1 MTKKEF
7 ILEIAKQMDVPVR
20 MADKFFDAFVFVL
33 KEQLIAEE
41 KIQLSN
47 LGTFD
52 TKVRRGREAVNPFAK
67 EQGENEKQIITIP
80 EKRIVKF
87 TPSKYLRDIV
97 NF

>member
-7 ILEIAKQMDVPVR
+7 IKSVAERLEVPVR
-20 MADKFFDAFVFVL
+20 VADQFFDAFVFVL
-33 KEQLIAEE
+33 KEELIAEN

-47 LGTFD
+47 LGIFETRI
-52 TKVRRGREAVNPFAK
+52 RRGRETINPFT
-67 EQGENEKQIITIP
+67 GEDISVP

-87 TPSKYLRDIV
+87 TPSKYLKELV

>member
-7 ILEIAKQMDVPVR
+7 MKEVADRMDVPVR
-20 MADKFFDAFVFVL
+20 VADQFFDAFVFVL

-41 KIQLSN
+41 KIQLST
-47 LGTFD
+47 LGIFE
-52 TKVRRGREAVNPFAK
+52 TKLRRGRETINPF
-67 EQGENEKQIITIP
+67 TMTDLTVP

-87 TPSKYLRDIV
+87 TPSKYLKELV